1 MKSPNL
7 KLSKTAENLIG
18 SEIRKI
24 AGAVNERIEKGEK
37 IYNLTIGDFSPK
49 VFPIPAEMKEEI
61 IKAYNENLT
70 NYPTGEG
77 MLNLRKSVSEFIKD
91 RGGFDYKPEEILIG
105 SGARPLTYTIFKTIV
120 DPGDVV
126 IYPAPSWN
134 NICYVQLSDA
144 KGIAIETSS
153 ENNFVPTAADLKPYI
168 KDAVLLALNSPL
180 NPSGTLIK
188 KEALK
193 EIIDLVV
200 EENKRRG
207 ENQKP
212 LYIFYDMIYWILTFD
227 GVKHYNPVDLN
238 PEIRDYI
245 IFVDG
250 ISKCFAAT
258 GVRLGWAFGPKAI
271 ICKMNTIL
279 AHIGAWS
286 PKPEQVAVGR
296 YLARKNDVDR
306 FFTEF
311 KNEIVTRLKIFYDE
325 FKNLKSKG
333 FNVDAISPQ
342 GAIYLTVKIDL
353 SGLKTSDGNVLKT
366 TEDITKYILEDAKMA
381 LVPFY
386 AFGSP
391 KESKWFRLSVG
402 TCSMDDAKQAAISLR
417 ESLMRLNK

>member
-1 MKSPNL
+1 
-7 KLSKTAENLIG
+7 
-18 SEIRKI
+18 
-24 AGAVNERIEKGEK
+24 
-37 IYNLTIGDFSPK
+37 
-49 VFPIPAEMKEEI
+49 
-61 IKAYNENLT
+61 
-70 NYPTGEG
+70 
-77 MLNLRKSVSEFIKD
+77 
-91 RGGFDYKPEEILIG
+91 
-105 SGARPLTYTIFKTIV
+105 
-120 DPGDVV
+120 
-126 IYPAPSWN
+126 
-134 NICYVQLSDA
+134 
-144 KGIAIETSS
+144 
-153 ENNFVPTAADLKPYI
+153 
-168 KDAVLLALNSPL
+168 
-180 NPSGTLIK
+180 
-188 KEALK
+188 
-193 EIIDLVV
+193 
-200 EENKRRG
+200 
-207 ENQKP
+207 
-212 LYIFYDMIYWILTFD
+212 MIYWILTFD